1 MRTATQMLLIA
12 AATTAWAGQ
21 QKQQGEQSAPFQ
33 GHGVIVDIHSFF
45 TAAAE
50 GSGPAELQAEH
61 EVAGRALVTEEG
73 VYAFLETPGNAGAL
87 EETEPG
93 SVVQV
98 SGRLLERGALVHVD
112 SLKTVTTV
120 PLIDFAAFRNDP
132 GQQVTLAGVN
142 KCQCGLSVADLPHSC
157 ELGHLHH
164 LEAEDGRIYNYLQFG
179 SGKDAFLGAGSH
191 FKPVEVTARLL
202 PGQYLL
208 VQELAVE

>member
-1 MRTATQMLLIA
+1 MRGT
-12 AATTAWAGQ
+12 
-21 QKQQGEQSAPFQ
+21 
-33 GHGVIVDIHSFF
+33 GVIVDIHSFF

-50 GSGPAELQAEH
+50 GSGPAELQAGH
-61 EVAGRALVTEEG
+61 EIAGRALVTEEG
-73 VYAFLETPGNAGAL
+73 VYAFLETPENAAAL

-112 SLKTVTTV
+112 SLKAVTTV

-132 GQQVTLAGVN
+132 GQAVTLAGVN
-142 KCQCGLSVADLPHSC
+142 KCQCGLDVADLPHSC

-164 LEAEDGRIYNYLQFG
+164 LEAEDGRIYHYLQFA
-179 SGKDAFLGAGSH
+179 SGKDAFLGTGSH
-191 FKPVEVTARLL
+191 FKPVKVTARKL

-208 VQELAVE
+208 VQEVAVE

>member
-1 MRTATQMLLIA
+1 MKTATQILLIA
-12 AATTAWAGQ
+12 AASAAAWAGP
-21 QKQQGEQSAPFQ
+21 QQGEQSAPFE

-45 TAAAE
+45 NAAE
-50 GSGPAELQAEH
+50 GSEAVQLPAEH
-61 EVAGRALVTEEG
+61 EIAGRALVTEEG
-73 VYAFLETPGNAGAL
+73 VYAFLETPENAGAL

-98 SGRLLERGALVHVD
+98 WGRLLERGALVHAD
-112 SLKTVTTV
+112 SLKSVTTV

-142 KCQCGLSVADLPHSC
+142 KCQCGLDVADLPHSC
-157 ELGHLHH
+157 RLGHLHH
-164 LEAEDGRIYNYLQFG
+164 LETEDGRIYHYLQFG
-179 SGKDAFLGAGSH
+179 FGNDAFLGSGSH
-191 FKPVEVTARLL
+191 FRPVEVTARLL